1 MRKRSRFIALVL
13 SLALAVGMLA
23 GCSGGGE
30 TAAPEGTSAQTEAAG
45 GSETAG
51 GSGSTDEVPTLR
63 LASLAGS
70 TSDKIDTSWK
80 NHTLQTTLLFRTLFL
95 ADSDLQTVQ
104 PDLRSPMSFPTM
116 VWSTPSR

>member
-30 TAAPEGTSAQTEAAG
+30 TAASEGTSVQPEAAG

-63 LASLAGS
+63 LAS
-70 TSDKIDTSWK
+70 W
-80 NHTLQTTLLFRTLFL
+80 
-95 ADSDLQTVQ
+95 
-104 PDLRSPMSFPTM
+104 P
-116 VWSTPSR
+116 